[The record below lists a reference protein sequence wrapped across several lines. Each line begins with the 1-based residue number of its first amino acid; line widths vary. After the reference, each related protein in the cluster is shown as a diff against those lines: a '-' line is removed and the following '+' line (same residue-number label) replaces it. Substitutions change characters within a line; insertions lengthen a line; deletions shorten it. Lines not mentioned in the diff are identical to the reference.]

1 MRDNTAMVS
10 VSALSLP
17 PHALSESLPPLS
29 WRPEFFDGAWLLSG
43 YDDCVALLRDTE
55 RFSARRT
62 GGWVTHA
69 AESRD
74 TLSPFQRLF
83 ARALLFVDAP
93 DHGRLRQCMQAG
105 FTPATLQPLRPAIA
119 QWADEALAQI
129 EAQDS
134 ADFIATLARPLP
146 ARAMSTLLG
155 LTNADPALFGP
166 EVSDDLA
173 RFVGAVQPTDS
184 QGRRAQLAMQRL
196 AAAFEAEIASRRA
209 RGTLGTDLLGRL
221 LQARAEGQ
229 VHDEAELLAQCVMLL
244 FAGHETTRHLLGS
257 LLLTLARQ
265 PALWR
270 DLRAQP
276 EGIPKAVREVL
287 RLESPVQYTG
297 RRATMDVEWH
307 GQTIQRGQLV
317 LAMIGAANRDPARF
331 ADPQTLRLDRQE
343 GASLAFGFGP
353 HVCVGA
359 ALSTLEAETVLA
371 RLLQR
376 WPEPPAL
383 LEHEAQWISDP
394 LYRGLSRLQVR
405 APDTS
410 ALAQV

>member
-1 MRDNTAMVS
+1 MRDNTGMAPVQAS
-10 VSALSLP
+10 VSSPLS
-17 PHALSESLPPLS
+17 ASLPPLS
-29 WRPEFFDGAWLLSG
+29 WRADFFDGAWLLSG

-62 GGWVTHA
+62 GGWVMHA
-69 AESRD
+69 AEDRD
-74 TLSPFQRLF
+74 ILSPFQRLF

-105 FTPATLQPLRPAIA
+105 FTPAALQPLRPAIA
-119 QWADEALAQI
+119 QWTDEALTRI
-129 EAQDS
+129 EAEDS
-134 ADFIATLARPLP
+134 TDFIATLARPLP

-155 LTNADPALFGP
+155 LHHADPELFGP

-173 RFVGAVQPTDS
+173 RFVGALQPTDS
-184 QGRRAQLAMQRL
+184 QARRAQIAMQRL
-196 AAAFEAEIASRRA
+196 AAAFEAEIAQRRA
-209 RGTLGTDLLGRL
+209 RGALGEDLLGRL
-221 LQARAEGQ
+221 LQARAAGQ
-229 VHDEAELLAQCVMLL
+229 IHDEAELLAQCVMLL

-257 LLLTLARQ
+257 LLFTLARQ
-265 PALWR
+265 PELWR
-270 DLRAQP
+270 TLRAQP
-276 EGIPKAVREVL
+276 EGIPRAVREVL

-297 RRATMDVEWH
+297 RRATSDVQWH
-307 GQTIQRGQLV
+307 GHTIQRGQLV

-331 ADPQTLRLDRQE
+331 EAPDTLRLDRQE

-383 LEHEAQWISDP
+383 LDEPAQWISDP
-394 LYRGLSRLQVR
+394 LYRGLQRLQVQ
-405 APDTS
+405 APV
-410 ALAQV
+410 LQP